1 MEVPVEKTVTLT
13 PNWEGTA
20 RWFAHAFVTHSFD
33 RGAKAPICSFIDQ
46 IRYLTQTDPD
56 AVQRLIDEFSD
67 PKVETDAE

>member
-1 MEVPVEKTVTLT
+1 MEKTITLT
-13 PNWEGTA
+13 PNWENTA
-20 RWFAHAFVTHSFD
+20 RWFAHAFTTHSFD
-33 RGAKAPICSFIDQ
+33 SGAKAPIGSFIEQ